1 MAVDLIIGMLLGGG
15 LTFGFTVLIG
25 GVIWFIMFL
34 SNMKLK
40 YIIPIT
46 NYTGGQPTVEMH
58 KAQKIT
64 DPIKGECYFIPKLK
78 RSKQPYLPFLG
89 SKFEYPLKGGK
100 FFVNFVRYDNE
111 TTAMQFEP
119 MSQEVRDV
127 IISYTDMTEEERQAM
142 RPEELEYL
150 SKQKDQSKA
159 FFRVKRTVKID
170 CIRPVKKNLRK
181 WVIDN
186 DRQIAHEL
194 PQLQGFWDKYGKDIM
209 TFSFIA
215 IVGGVCLFLII
226 FSYQH
231 ADKVL
236 ATAQSAPQWAQSFIN
251 QTQANIS
258 IPRLG

>member
-1 MAVDLIIGMLLGGG
+1 MAVDLIMGMFLGGA
-15 LTFGFTVLIG
+15 LTFVGTILIG
-25 GVIWFIMFL
+25 GVVWFVIFM
-34 SNMKLK
+34 SGMKLK

-46 NYTGGQPTVEMH
+46 DYTGGQPTVSLY

-78 RSKQPYLPFLG
+78 KSKQPYLPFLG
-89 SKFEYPLKGGK
+89 SKYEYPLKGGK

-119 MSQEVRDV
+119 KGSEQRDI
-127 IISYTDMTEEERQAM
+127 IISYDKMTDDEKKAMTQVEI
-142 RPEELEYL
+142 EYL
-150 SKQKDQSKA
+150 AKQKEHSKA
-159 FFRVKRTVKID
+159 FFRVNRTVQID

-194 PQLQGFWDKYGKDIM
+194 PQLEGFWEKYGKDVM

-215 IVGGVCLFLII
+215 IIGGVCLFLII

-236 ATAQSAPQWAQSFIN
+236 AQATQAPAWAQSFIN
-251 QTQANIS
+251 VTQANIS